1 MQLVSVIMPYYKKKL
16 FFKKSLESV
25 LLQKYQNIEIIIIYD
40 DNDINELNY
49 IKKIIGKNSKI
60 KLLLNKKNYGVSYSR
75 NLGIK
80 HAKGEYIAFLD
91 CDDYWHKSKL
101 IAQLKFMK
109 KNQCNFSFTSY
120 SIIDENNNITG
131 KWKAKKKIEYK
142 DLKFTCDIGLSTV
155 ILKKSLLK
163 SVKFPNLKTKEDY
176 ALWLILIKKDVIM
189 LGMKNFLTFWRNS
202 NNSLSKSTTQ
212 KLLDSFKVFNKYEK
226 RGRFYALFSTFIMSL
241 FYLKKIISK

>member
-1 MQLVSVIMPYYKKKL
+1 MPLVSVIMPYYKKRP
-16 FFKKSLESV
+16 FFKKSLDSV

-40 DNDINELNY
+40 DEDLKELNY
-49 IKKIIGKNSKI
+49 IKKIIGKNKKI
-60 KLLLNKKNYGVSYSR
+60 RLLLNKKNYGVSYSR

-101 IAQLKFMK
+101 ITQLNFMK
-109 KNQCNFSFTSY
+109 KNQCDFSFTSY
-120 SIIDENNNITG
+120 LIVDENNNLIG
-131 KWKAKKKIEYK
+131 RWRAKKEIQYK

-155 ILKKSLLK
+155 ILKKNLLK

-176 ALWLILIKKDVIM
+176 ALWLILIKKKIIM

-212 KLLDSFKVFNKYEK
+212 KFLDAYRVFNKYEK
-226 RGRFYALFSTFIMSL
+226 RGKFYAVLSTLIMSL
-241 FYLKKIISK
+241 LYLKKFISK

>member
-1 MQLVSVIMPYYKKKL
+1 MQLVSVIMPYYKKRP
-16 FFKKSLESV
+16 FFKKSLDSV

-40 DNDINELNY
+40 DEDLKELNY
-49 IKKIIGKNSKI
+49 IKKIIGKNKKI
-60 KLLLNKKNYGVSYSR
+60 RLLLNKKNYGVSYSR

-101 IAQLKFMK
+101 ITQLNFMK
-109 KNQCNFSFTSY
+109 KNQCDFSFTSY
-120 SIIDENNNITG
+120 LIVDENNNLIG
-131 KWKAKKKIEYK
+131 RWRAKKEIQYK

-155 ILKKSLLK
+155 ILKKNLLK

-176 ALWLILIKKDVIM
+176 ALWLILIKKKIIM

-202 NNSLSKSTTQ
+202 NNSLSKSTIQ
-212 KLLDSFKVFNKYEK
+212 KFLDAYRVFNKYEK
-226 RGRFYALFSTFIMSL
+226 RGKFYAVLSTLIMSL
-241 FYLKKIISK
+241 LYLKKFISK

>member
-1 MQLVSVIMPYYKKKL
+1 MPLVSVIMPYYKKRP
-16 FFKKSLESV
+16 FFKKSLDSV

-40 DNDINELNY
+40 DEDLKELNY
-49 IKKIIGKNSKI
+49 IKKIIGKNKKI
-60 KLLLNKKNYGVSYSR
+60 RLLLNKKNYGVSYSR

-101 IAQLKFMK
+101 ITQLNFMK
-109 KNQCNFSFTSY
+109 KNQCDFSFTSY
-120 SIIDENNNITG
+120 LIVDENNNLIG
-131 KWKAKKKIEYK
+131 RWRAKKEIQYK

-155 ILKKSLLK
+155 ILKKNLLK

-176 ALWLILIKKDVIM
+176 ALWLILIKKKIIM

-202 NNSLSKSTTQ
+202 NNSLSKSTIQ
-212 KLLDSFKVFNKYEK
+212 KFLDAYRVFNKYEK
-226 RGRFYALFSTFIMSL
+226 RGKFYAVLSTLIMSL
-241 FYLKKIISK
+241 LYLKKFISK

>member
-1 MQLVSVIMPYYKKKL
+1 MQLVSVIMPYYKKRPY
-16 FFKKSLESV
+16 FKKSLDSV

-40 DNDINELNY
+40 DEDLKELNY
-49 IKKIIGKNSKI
+49 IKKIIGKNKKI

-101 IAQLKFMK
+101 ITQLNFMK
-109 KNQCNFSFTSY
+109 KNQCDFSFTSY
-120 SIIDENNNITG
+120 LIVDEYNNLIG
-131 KWKAKKKIEYK
+131 RWRAKKEIQYK

-155 ILKKSLLK
+155 ILKKNLLK

-176 ALWLILIKKDVIM
+176 ALWLILTKKFF
-189 LGMKNFLTFWRNS
+189 N
-202 NNSLSKSTTQ
+202 
-212 KLLDSFKVFNKYEK
+212 LLEK
-226 RGRFYALFSTFIMSL
+226 F
-241 FYLKKIISK
+241 